1 MNKRKLHLPGALR
14 LTLTL
19 LVALLSMLGATA
31 QTQTIKGT
39 IIDENGQPVAG
50 ATVRVKGDAQAT
62 TSAEDGSY
70 TLVNVKA
77 GAGII
82 ISYTGFEE
90 REISTK
96 GKDYERVQLKK
107 RDQSLDDVIVVGYGS
122 RKKSEITGAITR
134 VKASELLQTPVVN
147 LAQGL
152 QGRVAGL
159 QITQNNAAPGGS
171 ISVRLR
177 GTNSIN
183 GSSEPLYII
192 DGVQIQNTTAPGV
205 SGPATLG
212 NISGVG
218 GNSNA
223 PSSLSFLNPSDIESI
238 EVLKDASAAAIY
250 GSQAANGVIIITTRH
265 GKAGRSS
272 VSYDGYY
279 GTQQITREIPML
291 NASQFAKIENEI
303 YNTTRFPNPDS
314 FGVGTNWQDVIFRHA
329 PIQSHQ
335 LTFSGG
341 NDKTQVLMSLNYF
354 GQGGIVTNSKFDRF
368 SLRMNLDHEVKPWL
382 KIGTNTTLTRSIN
395 NRVQTGSVNNDG
407 GGLTQTLIGAALAAP
422 PTLKP
427 YNASGGIY
435 AWKDQPYGS
444 FYSELRNPVLGLQT
458 MDVTRTNTI
467 LSNVYVDVTL
477 AKGLKYRANFSVNT
491 NNGLNDYYF
500 PTSAFSAGEISAA
513 GGLGGYG
520 MKYNSNFIR
529 LMHESILT
537 YDKTFNKDHAIR
549 FTGVFST
556 LENNNNYNYM
566 IGYGFINDATSDEA
580 LQLAKN
586 FSISTGR
593 TKDNLLSYLG
603 RVNYNY
609 KGKYY
614 LDLTARADGSS
625 KFGTN
630 NKYGF
635 FPAVSAAWNVRK
647 ENFLA
652 GVQAVSSLKLR
663 ASIGKTGNLA
673 AIDPYQ
679 SLATVSA
686 GNDYIFN
693 NTLNKAILPTGVPN
707 PDLRW
712 ETSVQ
717 SDIGVEA
724 DFFNNR
730 LNFVVD
736 VYQKKTTDL
745 IYKKSLPLS
754 SGYDAVTG
762 NFASLQNK
770 GIELSLGGDI
780 IRSRDL
786 RWNVNANISFN
797 RNKLLRL
804 SDDTT
809 QETAIN
815 NFNILRVGSPL
826 GLFKT
831 YVYDGLFQAGDSI
844 LPGQPVT
851 KPRPGAQRVRD
862 VSGPDGKP
870 DGKITDA
877 DRIITGDAN
886 PKFVYGFSTS
896 VQYKGFDFSAFF
908 SGVYG
913 SKIYNLAR
921 WSLENPVGG
930 RNLLAGAANRW
941 TTTNTTGDFQVAA
954 GSSGG
959 RLPLSNR
966 YLEDGS
972 FLRCKNLSL
981 GYSFKVKGVSNLRT
995 YVSANNLFTI
1005 TSYTGFDPEVGSF
1018 GNSNT
1023 QFGVDNIVYPAS
1035 RSFLFGIQVTL

>member
-1 MNKRKLHLPGALR
+1 MNKRKLNLPGTLR
-14 LTLTL
+14 STLTL
-19 LVALLSMLGATA
+19 LVALLSMLAATA
-31 QTQTIKGT
+31 QVQTIKGT
-39 IIDENGQPVAG
+39 IIDENGQPVVG
-50 ATVRVKGDAQAT
+50 ATVRVKGGAAT
-62 TSAEDGSY
+62 VSREDGTY
-70 TLVNVKA
+70 TLANVKA
-77 GAGII
+77 GATII
-82 ISYTGFEE
+82 ISHTGFEE
-90 REISTK
+90 QQIGTLA
-96 GKDYERVQLKK
+96 KDYERVRLKK

-122 RKKSEITGAITR
+122 RKKSEVTGAITK
-134 VKASELLQTPVVN
+134 VKASELLQTPVAN

-192 DGVQIQNTTAPGV
+192 DGVQLQNTTAPGV

-218 GNSNA
+218 GNANA

-250 GSQAANGVIIITTRH
+250 GSQAANGVIIITTKH
-265 GKAGRSS
+265 GKAGHSS

-279 GTQQITREIPML
+279 GTQQVTRQIPVL

-329 PIQSHQ
+329 AIQSHQ

-341 NDKTQVLMSLNYF
+341 NDKTQVLMSVNYF

-407 GGLTQTLIGAALAAP
+407 GGLTQTLIGAALSAP

-458 MDVTRTNTI
+458 LDVTRTNTI
-467 LSNVYVDVTL
+467 LSNVYVDITL
-477 AKGLKYRANFSVNT
+477 LKGLKYRANFSVNT

-537 YDKTFNKDHAIR
+537 YDKTFNKDHTIR

-566 IGYGFINDATSDEA
+566 IGYGFINDATSNEA

-586 FSISTGR
+586 FSVSTGR

-603 RVNYNY
+603 RINYNY
-609 KGKYY
+609 KEKYY
-614 LDLTARADGSS
+614 LDITAREDGSS
-625 KFGTN
+625 KFGVN

-635 FPAVSAAWNVRK
+635 FPAISAAWNVRK

-652 GVQAVSSLKLR
+652 GARYISNLRLR
-663 ASIGKTGNLA
+663 ASIGKTGNQA

-679 SLATVSA
+679 SLATVSS

-730 LNFVVD
+730 LNFVAD
-736 VYQKKTTDL
+736 VYLKKTTDL

-780 IRSRDL
+780 IRNRDL

-809 QETAIN
+809 KEIAIN
-815 NFNILRVGSPL
+815 N
-826 GLFKT
+826 
-831 YVYDGLFQAGDSI
+831 
-844 LPGQPVT
+844 
-851 KPRPGAQRVRD
+851 
-862 VSGPDGKP
+862 
-870 DGKITDA
+870 
-877 DRIITGDAN
+877 
-886 PKFVYGFSTS
+886 
-896 VQYKGFDFSAFF
+896 
-908 SGVYG
+908 
-913 SKIYNLAR
+913 
-921 WSLENPVGG
+921 
-930 RNLLAGAANRW
+930 
-941 TTTNTTGDFQVAA
+941 
-954 GSSGG
+954 
-959 RLPLSNR
+959 
-966 YLEDGS
+966 
-972 FLRCKNLSL
+972 
-981 GYSFKVKGVSNLRT
+981 
-995 YVSANNLFTI
+995 
-1005 TSYTGFDPEVGSF
+1005 
-1018 GNSNT
+1018 
-1023 QFGVDNIVYPAS
+1023 
-1035 RSFLFGIQVTL
+1035 